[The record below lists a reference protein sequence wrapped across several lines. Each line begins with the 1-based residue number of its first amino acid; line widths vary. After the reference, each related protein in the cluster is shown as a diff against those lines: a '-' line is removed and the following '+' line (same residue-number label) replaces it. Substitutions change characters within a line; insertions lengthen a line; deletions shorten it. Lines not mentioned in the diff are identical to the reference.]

1 MGLIRWLKKEKIRRR
16 ARKEIRAC
24 REAAED
30 TRQGQRQLARQIED
44 IRRKQNA
51 DIERL
56 YRVPP

>member
-1 MGLIRWLKKEKIRRR
+1 MGFVRWLKKEKIRRR
-16 ARKEIRAC
+16 ARKDIRAC
-24 REAAED
+24 REAAAD

-51 DIERL
+51 EIALL

>member
-1 MGLIRWLKKEKIRRR
+1 MGLIRWIKKERIRRK

-24 REAAED
+24 RAAAAD

-44 IRRKQNA
+44 IRKKQNA
-51 DIERL
+51 DIAVL